1 MKTTIS
7 KLTAVFTVTFALL
20 IGGCTGLTD
29 ANLDEADDTQQVTIE
44 TSGDYGDGDTQN
56 GDDTPRTWLP
66 EPDVYDDDDED
77 VE

>member
-7 KLTAVFTVTFALL
+7 KLTAIFTVTFALL

-44 TSGDYGDGDTQN
+44 TSGDYGNGDTQN
-56 GDDTPRTWLP
+56 GADTPQTWLP
-66 EPDVYDDDDED
+66 EPDEYSDDDED
-77 VE
+77 DE